1 MRLPEVARLCR
12 GIVPGAAAIEVQ
24 LLGTGLISETY
35 RITRDGAAYTL
46 KVPAEF
52 RAGLGADPAW
62 EASVLER
69 AAGAGL
75 APRLVYVDVAKAV
88 MLAQWVAG
96 RSWTLQEAAAS
107 ANTRRIAE
115 LLRRVHSLSIPAPAR
130 VMNPLS
136 WADLYDES
144 LRLRTAERGDPT
156 LRTAAL
162 ARAASIAELPRT
174 PDVVCH
180 SDLHILNLLQTDES
194 LMLLDWEYAHVA
206 DPFWDLAGWSANN
219 DLAAQTQW
227 DLLQAYLG
235 AVPAASQWQRLR
247 LLLWLYDYVCLLWSR
262 LCANLRGESV
272 PGIAERARLL
282 DARLRLPANYAA

>member
-1 MRLPEVARLCR
+1 MRLPEVERLCR
-12 GIVPGAAAIEVQ
+12 AIVPGAEGIEVQ
-24 LLGTGLISETY
+24 LLGKGLISETY
-35 RITRDGAAYTL
+35 RITRAGATYTL

-62 EASVLER
+62 EAAVLER
-69 AAGAGL
+69 AASAGL
-75 APRLVYVDVAKAV
+75 APRLVYVDVANAV
-88 MLAQWVAG
+88 VLAQWIAG
-96 RSWTLQEAAAS
+96 RSWTTQDAADS
-107 ANTRRIAE
+107 GNTRRVAE

-130 VMNPLS
+130 AMNPLS

-144 LRLRTAERGDPT
+144 LKSRTAERSDPV

-174 PDVVCH
+174 PGVVCH
-180 SDLHILNLLQTDES
+180 SDLHILNLLQTDRS

-227 DLLQAYLG
+227 DLLQDYLG
-235 AVPAASQWQRLR
+235 GAPVAGQWQRLR

-262 LCANLRGESV
+262 LYLNLCGESV

>member
-1 MRLPEVARLCR
+1 MRLPEVERLCR
-12 GIVPGAAAIEVQ
+12 SIVPGAAGINVQ

-35 RITRDGAAYTL
+35 RITREGAAYTL

-52 RAGLGADPAW
+52 RAVSGADPAW
-62 EASVLER
+62 EAGVLER
-69 AAGAGL
+69 AGGAGL
-75 APRLVYVDVAKAV
+75 APRLVYVDVANAI
-88 MLAQWVAG
+88 MLAQWIAG
-96 RSWTLQEAAAS
+96 RSWTVQEAAAS
-107 ANTRRIAE
+107 GNTRRVAA

-144 LRLRTAERGDPT
+144 LRSRTAERSDPT
-156 LRTAAL
+156 LRSAAFD
-162 ARAASIAELPRT
+162 RAARIAELPGT
-174 PDVVCH
+174 PGVVCH

-227 DLLQAYLG
+227 DLLQDYLG
-235 AVPAASQWQRLR
+235 AAPAAGQWQRLR

-262 LCANLRGESV
+262 LCLNLRGESA